1 MPARSNLPAVE
12 AAASEGGLAAE
23 VRDLLKEVLAD
34 VEIVEDANFKR
45 RAHRALAE
53 YDGVVERATDR
64 PSTIVTGE
72 SYMSIRDAPGIASID
87 PNHAMIPPHDATPK
101 PDRIFGKDN
110 QDFSFQPPAR
120 GEAVTQH
127 ANEKEA
133 NCNHAAIM
141 F

>member
-1 MPARSNLPAVE
+1 MSRSWKTPTSSAALTARWLSTM
-12 AAASEGGLAAE
+12 ASL
-23 VRDLLKEVLAD
+23 R
-34 VEIVEDANFKR
+34 
-45 RAHRALAE
+45 
-53 YDGVVERATDR
+53 RATDR

-133 NCNHAAIM
+133 N
-141 F
+141 

>member
-1 MPARSNLPAVE
+1 VE

>member
-1 MPARSNLPAVE
+1 MPERSNLPAVE